1 MSRALDLILTGR
13 PVGAAEAERMGLAN
27 RIVPAGR
34 ARESAEALA
43 SEIAAFPPKCVAS
56 DRRSV
61 YETFGMDL
69 GTALAREFELGRA
82 TIDSGESL
90 EGAARFAGGA
100 GRHGAPAS

>member
-1 MSRALDLILTGR
+1 M
-13 PVGAAEAERMGLAN
+13 
-27 RIVPAGR
+27 PAGQ
-34 ARESAEALA
+34 AREAAEALA
-43 SEIAAFPPKCVAS
+43 GEIAAFPPNCVAS